1 MMSRANY
8 QQLGGLSRDQTKREG
23 TAMRG
28 ARYRYRSCVESKVMI
43 VYISSKE
50 VHVYIVEVGCIYSV
64 HFAAYSV
71 YVDSSACHRV
81 V

>member
-1 MMSRANY
+1 
-8 QQLGGLSRDQTKREG
+8 
-23 TAMRG
+23 
-28 ARYRYRSCVESKVMI
+28 MI

-50 VHVYIVEVGCIYSV
+50 IHVYIVEVGCKYSV